1 MCANQSLSVD
11 ELDAALRAAE
21 ARGVAVRALAV
32 INPGNPTGQV
42 MEYADVARV
51 AEWAAEKQLV
61 LLADEVY
68 QANVYA
74 EGKQF
79 HSFKKV
85 VRDLKLDVPLMSFH
99 STSKV
104 SCFVVLASMMYM

>member
-61 LLADEVY
+61 LLANFFDDPKE
-68 QANVYA
+68 
-74 EGKQF
+74 KSRRR
-79 HSFKKV
+79 SFECDPTIV
-85 VRDLKLDVPLMSFH
+85 W
-99 STSKV
+99 
-104 SCFVVLASMMYM
+104 